1 MIPETDREAILRLT
15 MCARRNCAICKYGP
29 KKPRVK
35 LSESCA
41 KRITENMNIT
51 KKYCGRTKSTS
62 VSPVG
67 LSENLSKAN
76 CPKKP

>member
-15 MCARRNCAICKYGP
+15 MCARRNCAICKCGP

-41 KRITENMNIT
+41 KRITENMN
-51 KKYCGRTKSTS
+51 
-62 VSPVG
+62 
-67 LSENLSKAN
+67 LLAKA
-76 CPKKP
+76 CDREEE